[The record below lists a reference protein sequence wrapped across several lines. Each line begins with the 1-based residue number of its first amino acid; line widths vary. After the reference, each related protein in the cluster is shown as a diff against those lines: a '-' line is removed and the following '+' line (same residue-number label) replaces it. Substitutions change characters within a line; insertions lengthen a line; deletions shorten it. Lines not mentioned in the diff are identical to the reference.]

1 MHRLTFGLFICFLVL
16 YLKYARYYPCLH
28 PNPATPTPSKRSSP
42 LFRSAIT
49 FAARRALC
57 MHLPQASA
65 GRRSTCTSARAEG
78 GIYISKRDRRA
89 RGAPYGSHTR
99 SSQNWPQD
107 YCGASY
113 LQLKP
118 VPQHITLRGAVP
130 VSVWDQHQHSHSP
143 GPRATLEPTGSC
155 SRPKHHM
162 HHSCLPSPTPSPTT
176 QPKLPPRPVAS
187 ATLWTSARQG
197 GKRGVPLVNKLKG
210 HWFP

>member
-155 SRPKHHM
+155 SRPKPHM
-162 HHSCLPSPTPSPTT
+162 HHSCLRARAVQHPPPLSHPTSHHPTQTPPRAPSP
-176 QPKLPPRPVAS
+176 RP
-187 ATLWTSARQG
+187 LFGPQRAREGKG
-197 GKRGVPLVNKLKG
+197 GSLS
-210 HWFP
+210 